1 MTDISRTPQ
10 SWWKQSLPSFVPVPS
25 SEQFYE
31 DVAQLRKVPYGQ
43 RPTSGLLKDKDLLVQ
58 FALVVESMGL
68 DKHKAG
74 KFCRLFKL
82 VTSYEQF
89 RNKVQVDRKS
99 LSESLSVILD
109 EFENERMLEEVRRV
123 LLPTKEV
130 TLSVAQKQ
138 GYMLL
143 EVLERERTRALAR
156 YEAAERDLQ
165 QKLRLLRAERDEFG
179 RQLATVIPAWEQVRR
194 CRDTTLSRIE
204 REALV
209 SRFESSSDLKARYT
223 VESYLATARANKV
236 QQAER
241 EVYGNFRR
249 LGSETNVI
257 SQVQEAVTR
266 ASGSRPLVP
275 AAEGA
280 APGVSDDF
288 APE

>member
-10 SWWKQSLPSFVPVPS
+10 PWWRQSLPGFVPSPS
-25 SEQFYE
+25 SDIFYE
-31 DVAQLRKVPYGQ
+31 EVAQLRKLPYGQ
-43 RPTSGLLKDKDLLVQ
+43 RPTSGLLKDKDLLVA

-82 VTSYEQF
+82 VNSYEQF
-89 RNKVQVDRKS
+89 RMKVQVDHKS

-130 TLSVAQKQ
+130 TLTPAQKQ
-138 GYMLL
+138 GYQLL
-143 EVLERERTRALAR
+143 EVLERERTRALER
-156 YEAAERDLQ
+156 YEVAERDLQ
-165 QKLRLLRAERDEFG
+165 SKLRLLRAERDEFG
-179 RQLATVIPAWEQVRR
+179 RQLATVIPAWDQVRR
-194 CRDTTLSRIE
+194 CRDSTLSRIE

-209 SRFESSSDLKARYT
+209 NRFETSSDLKARYT
-223 VESYLATARANKV
+223 IESYLATARANKV

-249 LGSETNVI
+249 LGNEANVI
-257 SQVQEAVTR
+257 GQVQEAVSR
-266 ASGSRPLVP
+266 ASGPRPLTG
-275 AAEGA
+275 AAQGQ
-280 APGVSDDF
+280 APGVFDDI